1 MKRFLRLFTAALCA
15 NAALMAPG
23 PATAERLSAEDRAE
37 IINVIRLQIEAFQR
51 DDAETAF
58 SLASRGI
65 QETFGTPENFLRM
78 VKLSYQPVYRPA
90 SVTFLELSETE
101 GEVVQKVRLTDAGG
115 VAWRAL
121 YPMQRQ
127 KYGRWRTHG
136 CQLIQIS
143 SVSA

>member
-1 MKRFLRLFTAALCA
+1 MKRFQRLFTAALCA
-15 NAALMAPG
+15 NAVLMAPG
-23 PATAERLSAEDRAE
+23 PAAAERLSTEDRAE

-51 DDAETAF
+51 DDAEAAF

-101 GEVVQKVRLTDAGG
+101 GEVVQK
-115 VAWRAL
+115 
-121 YPMQRQ
+121 
-127 KYGRWRTHG
+127 
-136 CQLIQIS
+136 
-143 SVSA
+143 